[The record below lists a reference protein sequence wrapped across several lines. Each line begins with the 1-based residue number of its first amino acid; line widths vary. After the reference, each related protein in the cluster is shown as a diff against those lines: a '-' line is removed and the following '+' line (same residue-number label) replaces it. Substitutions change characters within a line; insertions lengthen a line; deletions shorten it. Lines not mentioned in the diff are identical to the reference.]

1 MSDSNFNPVMRD
13 EGPRKR
19 GLVDDDR
26 RDGDRSLSIDTFG
39 DLKLFW
45 ATTGVVADG
54 AEATVYL
61 TRNAKAQGASMFT
74 KRPQVSVE
82 RDGNAS
88 AGGFARGQGPEKPSS
103 SYVARDR
110 GDVWRDVK
118 WISNTEVFAVVV
130 TNKSGVASDFI
141 VTAQGV

>member
-1 MSDSNFNPVMRD
+1 VTAFEGVLRD
-13 EGPRKR
+13 EGPKKR

-26 RDGDRSLSIDTFG
+26 RTGTKSLSIDTIG
-39 DLKLFW
+39 DLKLMW
-45 ATTGVVADG
+45 ITTGVIANDG
-54 AEATVYL
+54 EATVYL
-61 TRNAKAQGASMFT
+61 TRNGEARGAGMYT
-74 KRPQVSVE
+74 KYPTSVDVR

-103 SYVARDR
+103 TYLARDR
-110 GDVWRDVK
+110 GDVWNDVK
-118 WISNTEVFAVVV
+118 WIPNTEVFAVVV